1 MDRQELIDRLNGN
14 YPEYTQKPQQK
25 KIQREGQLQIACVR
39 WFRLQ
44 YPAFSTLL
52 FHPKNEADGATSGK
66 KIAINAAAGVVPGVP
81 DLILALPSYKEY
93 YTGLFG
99 FCQHYFINYFKLFLH
114 RLYPSPEY
122 GSRHAHY
129 WPQKRLP

>member
-14 YPEYTQKPQQK
+14 YPEYTKKSANKQK
-25 KIQREGQLQIACVR
+25 KVQHEGQLQIACVR

-66 KIAINAAAGVVPGVP
+66 KIG
-81 DLILALPSYKEY
+81 
-93 YTGLFG
+93 
-99 FCQHYFINYFKLFLH
+99 
-114 RLYPSPEY
+114 R
-122 GSRHAHY
+122 AHV
-129 WPQKRLP
+129 